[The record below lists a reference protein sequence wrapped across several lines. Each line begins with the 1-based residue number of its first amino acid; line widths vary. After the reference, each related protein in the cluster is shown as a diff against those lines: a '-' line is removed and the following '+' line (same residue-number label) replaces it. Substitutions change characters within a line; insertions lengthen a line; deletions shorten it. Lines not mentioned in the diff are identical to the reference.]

1 MALNVSLPAELENR
15 VRERVASGMYG
26 SVSEVIREALR
37 LFEAQGTQPV
47 APKAARRAPSTQP
60 PQRIQALDKPTLQ
73 AVRSFKERLLRDY
86 PVHELRVYGSRAR
99 GTHRP
104 DSDAD
109 VAVILDGDPSAFMPT
124 KLAMSDLAYD
134 VLLETGINIS
144 PLPIWRSEWERPEQS
159 AQPAL
164 LANIAREGVR
174 V

>member
-1 MALNVSLPAELENR
+1 MALNVSLPAEMEKR

-47 APKAARRAPSTQP
+47 APKAARRAISTQP
-60 PQRIQALDKPTLQ
+60 PQRVQALDKPTLQ
-73 AVRSFKERLLRDY
+73 AVRSFKQRLLRDY
-86 PVHELRVYGSRAR
+86 PVRELRIYGSRAR

-109 VAVILDGDPSAFMPT
+109 VAVILDGDSSAFMPT

-144 PLPIWRSEWERPEQS
+144 PLPIWRIEWENPEES
-159 AQPAL
+159 SQPAL

-174 V
+174 I